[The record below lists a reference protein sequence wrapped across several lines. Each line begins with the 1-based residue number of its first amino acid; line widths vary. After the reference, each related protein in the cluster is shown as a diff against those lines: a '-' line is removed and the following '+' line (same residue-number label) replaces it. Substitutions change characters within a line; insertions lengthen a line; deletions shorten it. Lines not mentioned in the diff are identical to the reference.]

1 MLCNGSGHFNWSSSE
16 EQKGGFSVFALVQ
29 GQLATDVDRDLDIDM
44 DMDIGIVM
52 DIDTDIMTGL
62 GLVTDKFYRCR
73 HRHRHAFRFYNM
85 VYVVLQGRSRNQSH
99 LSAATA
105 YV

>member
-44 DMDIGIVM
+44 DMDIGIGLHGHRHRYH
-52 DIDTDIMTGL
+52 DGL
-62 GLVTDKFYRCR
+62 GLG
-73 HRHRHAFRFYNM
+73 HRQI
-85 VYVVLQGRSRNQSH
+85 LQMQT
-99 LSAATA
+99 LA
-105 YV
+105 